1 MSTPEPFAAKAAI
14 APSVRRFSSSL
25 RLLALPLLFAG
36 STLTACGSD
45 DSEPEPT
52 NAAGPLY
59 AIMYEVY
66 DDSGSTSYLSLLDS
80 LERDQ
85 IDLDAAVEYGR
96 GRAFIQSYGGW
107 LFVGDA
113 ETPTVKRYSLDQGGQ
128 LLFDGEIGFGHYG
141 LRKGAFDSWNV
152 TFINPHKAYLFDFVE
167 GTTIIWNPT
176 TLQII
181 GDIPAQEEFHR
192 DGWSLEGTPGI
203 VRDGLL
209 FRTFDWA
216 NYDEAA
222 YSTDILLG
230 VYDIATDEL
239 VKLERETRCP
249 VPGNLVHQD
258 ETGNIYF
265 SNWVWPVAGSIMRG
279 APDTCVLR
287 INAGETGFDPEWTLN
302 YQDVTDGRHGAMF
315 TYLSNGQ
322 ALVSAFHAERTSF
335 DQTTDPWTYVGSNNW
350 RIWDVDL
357 ENMTGAPVEGLGFHG
372 GAYTPVEFDGRL
384 ILMVPGGDEDD
395 YATQL
400 FEIIDGQA
408 VPHIK
413 LPGWSYQFVKL
424 R

>member
-1 MSTPEPFAAKAAI
+1 MFTPERFAAPAAI
-14 APSVRRFSSSL
+14 VPSVRSFSLLL
-25 RLLALPLLFAG
+25 RAAALPLLLASG
-36 STLTACGSD
+36 LTACGSD
-45 DSEPEPT
+45 DSPPDHT
-52 NAAGPLY
+52 STTGPLY

-85 IDLDAAVEYGR
+85 IDLDAAIEYGR

-113 ETPTVKRYSLDQGGQ
+113 ETPTVNRYSLDEGGQ
-128 LLFDGEIGFGHYG
+128 LHFDGEIGFSNYG
-141 LRKGAFDSWNV
+141 LRKGSFDSWNV
-152 TFINPHKAYLFDFVE
+152 TFINPNKAYLFDFVE

-176 TLQII
+176 TLEII
-181 GDIPAQEEFHR
+181 GDIPAHEEFHR
-192 DGWSLEGTPGI
+192 EGWSLEGTPGV

-230 VYDIATDEL
+230 VYDVETDEL
-239 VKLERETRCP
+239 VKLESETRCP

-279 APDTCVLR
+279 APDSCVLR
-287 INAGETGFDPEWTLN
+287 INAGETSFDPEWALS
-302 YQDVTDGRHGAMF
+302 YQDVTDGRHRAMF

-335 DQTTDPWTYVGSNNW
+335 DQTTDPWLYVGSNNW

-372 GAYTPVEFDGRL
+372 GAYTPVQFDGRL
-384 ILMVPGGDEDD
+384 ILMVPGGEEDD

-400 FEIIDGQA
+400 FEIVDGQA